1 MDNFGF
7 YAVVVVTV
15 VLCTTFNK
23 LKRILHKH
31 LQKIRSISSDCKPQR
46 SNHEDLLAVINRSD
60 IKVSIF
66 YGSQTGTAKKFAIN
80 LGHHLHNCGVRNLVV
95 DLRQTNMDILVN
107 LSMLDT
113 CVALFVVA
121 TYGEGEPTDSAQH
134 FMDDLKNSYQKL
146 DNLHFAVFGLGN
158 SMYTYFNAVGKSI
171 DRLLTKHGGKR
182 LQPLTLG
189 DEVDEL
195 ESTFINWRSHLTS
208 LLIDFFNLNDHD
220 RNYLNKQYKRI
231 YSLKCIN
238 WNVPL
243 VSHFVDMFI
252 NKADVMETLPY
263 ENDNYFYASVV
274 RNQELYHGSSR
285 SCRHIELDVSASQL
299 RYKTGDHIAIFAPNP
314 LDLVEK
320 IGDLLNIDLNEMISL
335 DAVDPYSLTK
345 HPFPCPCTYRHAF
358 MHFVDITG
366 PPGRSLLS
374 ACLDSVANPEES
386 QFVQLL
392 ISDSEDGKKLYSKW
406 ILEDH
411 RGLVDVLQ
419 DLKSF
424 RPPADLL
431 LELLNPLKP
440 RLYSISSSSLVH
452 TDRIHITA
460 AILNYKTNTGRIF
473 KGLATNWLKSLQTT
487 DTQRHLKIPVAIHTS
502 NFNLPRSRK
511 IPVIMIASGTGLAPF
526 RAFIQERVKMAQDK
540 VGKTGQM
547 VLFFGCRH
555 ENEDFIYS
563 DELKQACSTGL
574 LEMFTAFSRDSPDGN
589 KVYVQHKMLEM
600 GNMVWKLLDECYA
613 YIYVCGDAAGM
624 VRDMQLCLIELVVR
638 HSKLTRE
645 AATSYILNLRKQ
657 GRYRTDLWK

>member
-31 LQKIRSISSDCKPQR
+31 LQKIRSISAECEPQR

-121 TYGEGEPTDSAQH
+121 TYGEGEPTDSARH
-134 FMDDLKNSYQKL
+134 FMDNLKNSYQKL
-146 DNLHFAVFGLGN
+146 DNLRFAVFGLGN

-182 LQPLTLG
+182 LQALTLG

-208 LLIDFFNLNDHD
+208 LLIGFFNLNDHD

-243 VSHFVDMFI
+243 VSHFVNMFI
-252 NKADVMETLPY
+252 NKAHVMETLPY

-274 RNQELYHGSSR
+274 KNQELYHGSSR

-335 DAVDPYSLTK
+335 DAVDPYSLIK

-366 PPGRSLLS
+366 PPGKSLLS
-374 ACLDSVANPEES
+374 ACLDSVADPEES

-411 RGLVDVLQ
+411 RGLVDLLQ

-452 TDRIHITA
+452 TNRIHITA
-460 AILNYKTNTGRIF
+460 AILNYKTNSGRIF
-473 KGLATNWLKSLQTT
+473 KGLATNWLKSLQTA

-526 RAFIQERVKMAQDK
+526 RAFIQERLKMAHNK
-540 VGKTGQM
+540 VGENGQM

-624 VRDMQLCLIELVVR
+624 VRDMQLCLIELVVQ

-657 GRYRTDLWK
+657 GRYRTDVWK

>member
-1 MDNFGF
+1 MDIFEF
-7 YAVVVVTV
+7 YAVVFVIV
-15 VLCTTFNK
+15 VLYTSFHK
-23 LKRILHKH
+23 LKRILHKSLRRSH
-31 LQKIRSISSDCKPQR
+31 SISAECEPQR
-46 SNHEDLLAVINRSD
+46 SNHEDLLALMNRSST
-60 IKVSIF
+60 KVSIF

-80 LGHHLHNCGVRNLVV
+80 LGHHLHNCGVRNLVM
-95 DLRQTNMDILVN
+95 DLRQTNMEILVN
-107 LSMLDT
+107 LSMLDN

-121 TYGEGEPTDSAQH
+121 TYGEGEPTDSARQ
-134 FMDDLKNSYQKL
+134 FMDNLKNSYQKL
-146 DNLHFAVFGLGN
+146 DNLRFAVFGLGN

-171 DRLLTKHGGKR
+171 DRLLIQHGDHMKTTIISM
-182 LQPLTLG
+182 LL
-189 DEVDEL
+189 
-195 ESTFINWRSHLTS
+195 S
-208 LLIDFFNLNDHD
+208 LLIKNCIIKVHVLVAILNWMCLL
-220 RNYLNKQYKRI
+220 LN
-231 YSLKCIN
+231 
-238 WNVPL
+238 
-243 VSHFVDMFI
+243 
-252 NKADVMETLPY
+252 
-263 ENDNYFYASVV
+263 
-274 RNQELYHGSSR
+274 
-285 SCRHIELDVSASQL
+285 
-299 RYKTGDHIAIFAPNP
+299 

-335 DAVDPYSLTK
+335 DAVDPYNLTK

-366 PPGRSLLS
+366 PPGKSLLS
-374 ACLDSVANPEES
+374 ACLDSITNSKES

-452 TDRIHITA
+452 TNRIHITA
-460 AILNYKTNTGRIF
+460 VIVKYETNSGRIF
-473 KGLATNWLKSLQTT
+473 KGLASNWLKSLQPTNN
-487 DTQRHLKIPVAIHTS
+487 QRHLKIPVAIHTS
-502 NFNLPRSRK
+502 NFNLPRSRT
-511 IPVIMIASGTGLAPF
+511 IPVIMVASGTGLAPF
-526 RAFIQERVKMAQDK
+526 RAFIQERLKMAHDK

-574 LEMFTAFSRDSPDGN
+574 LEMFTAFSRDCLDGN
-589 KVYVQHKMLEM
+589 KVYVQHKVLEM

-613 YIYVCGDAAGM
+613 YIYVCGDTAGM
-624 VRDMQLCLIELVVR
+624 VRDVHLCLIELLVQR
-638 HSKLTRE
+638 SNLTRE
-645 AATSYILNLRKQ
+645 AATSYVLNLRKQ
-657 GRYRTDLWK
+657 GRYRTDVWK

>member
-1 MDNFGF
+1 M
-7 YAVVVVTV
+7 
-15 VLCTTFNK
+15 
-23 LKRILHKH
+23 
-31 LQKIRSISSDCKPQR
+31 
-46 SNHEDLLAVINRSD
+46 
-60 IKVSIF
+60 
-66 YGSQTGTAKKFAIN
+66 
-80 LGHHLHNCGVRNLVV
+80 
-95 DLRQTNMDILVN
+95 
-107 LSMLDT
+107 
-113 CVALFVVA
+113 
-121 TYGEGEPTDSAQH
+121 
-134 FMDDLKNSYQKL
+134 
-146 DNLHFAVFGLGN
+146 VFGLGN

-182 LQPLTLG
+182 LQALTLG

-208 LLIDFFNLNDHD
+208 LLIGFFNLNDHD

-231 YSLKCIN
+231 YFLKCIN

-243 VSHFVDMFI
+243 VSHFVNMFI
-252 NKADVMETLPY
+252 NKAHVMETLPY

-274 RNQELYHGSSR
+274 KNQELYHGSSR

-366 PPGRSLLS
+366 PPGKSLLS

-411 RGLVDVLQ
+411 RGLVDLLQ

-452 TDRIHITA
+452 TNRIHITA
-460 AILNYKTNTGRIF
+460 AILNYKTNSGRIF
-473 KGLATNWLKSLQTT
+473 KGLATNWLKSLQTA

-526 RAFIQERVKMAQDK
+526 RAFIQERLKMAHDK
-540 VGKTGQM
+540 VGKNGQM

-624 VRDMQLCLIELVVR
+624 VRDMQLCLIELVVQ

-657 GRYRTDLWK
+657 GRYRTDVWK

>member
-1 MDNFGF
+1 MTVVPICLLPIFPPSVLMDNFGF

-60 IKVSIF
+60 I
-66 YGSQTGTAKKFAIN
+66 
-80 LGHHLHNCGVRNLVV
+80 
-95 DLRQTNMDILVN
+95 LVN

-121 TYGEGEPTDSAQH
+121 TYGDGEPTDSAQH

-299 RYKTGDHIAIFAPNP
+299 RYD
-314 LDLVEK
+314 
-320 IGDLLNIDLNEMISL
+320 
-335 DAVDPYSLTK
+335 YSFSP
-345 HPFPCPCTYRHAF
+345 PFYCF
-358 MHFVDITG
+358 
-366 PPGRSLLS
+366 
-374 ACLDSVANPEES
+374 
-386 QFVQLL
+386 
-392 ISDSEDGKKLYSKW
+392 
-406 ILEDH
+406 
-411 RGLVDVLQ
+411 
-419 DLKSF
+419 
-424 RPPADLL
+424 
-431 LELLNPLKP
+431 
-440 RLYSISSSSLVH
+440 
-452 TDRIHITA
+452 
-460 AILNYKTNTGRIF
+460 
-473 KGLATNWLKSLQTT
+473 
-487 DTQRHLKIPVAIHTS
+487 
-502 NFNLPRSRK
+502 
-511 IPVIMIASGTGLAPF
+511 
-526 RAFIQERVKMAQDK
+526 
-540 VGKTGQM
+540 
-547 VLFFGCRH
+547 
-555 ENEDFIYS
+555 
-563 DELKQACSTGL
+563 
-574 LEMFTAFSRDSPDGN
+574 
-589 KVYVQHKMLEM
+589 
-600 GNMVWKLLDECYA
+600 
-613 YIYVCGDAAGM
+613 
-624 VRDMQLCLIELVVR
+624 
-638 HSKLTRE
+638 
-645 AATSYILNLRKQ
+645 
-657 GRYRTDLWK
+657 

>member
-252 NKADVMETLPY
+252 NKADVMETL
-263 ENDNYFYASVV
+263 
-274 RNQELYHGSSR
+274 NQELYHGSSR

-335 DAVDPYSLTK
+335 DAVD
-345 HPFPCPCTYRHAF
+345 R
-358 MHFVDITG
+358 
-366 PPGRSLLS
+366 
-374 ACLDSVANPEES
+374 
-386 QFVQLL
+386 
-392 ISDSEDGKKLYSKW
+392 
-406 ILEDH
+406 
-411 RGLVDVLQ
+411 
-419 DLKSF
+419 
-424 RPPADLL
+424 
-431 LELLNPLKP
+431 
-440 RLYSISSSSLVH
+440 
-452 TDRIHITA
+452 
-460 AILNYKTNTGRIF
+460 RIF